1 MLPPAPPLLSTT
13 TVWPRLRE
21 SWSAIRRL
29 TVSVPPPGANG
40 TIQRIGRVGQADWAR
55 AMAGADKAAAR
66 SVRLFM
72 AFPRC
77 SSFVETHCA
86 RWGRATPVARIIR
99 RNEQRRATGV
109 ARPQRGTLLLNE
121 FPGGT

>member
-1 MLPPAPPLLSTT
+1 LLSTT

-21 SWSAIRRL
+21 SRSAIRRL

-40 TIQRIGRVGQADWAR
+40 TIQRIGRVGQAGWAR

-72 AFPRC
+72 MFPRI
-77 SSFVETHCA
+77 FF
-86 RWGRATPVARIIR
+86 R
-99 RNEQRRATGV
+99 
-109 ARPQRGTLLLNE
+109 
-121 FPGGT
+121 